1 MTSKEFVNMAVDGN
15 NIEMDNAFKDAISDK
30 ITNALDTRRKEIA
43 ASFVNTKSNESEIW
57 KYIHIV
63 YRKQWAQNV

>member
-1 MTSKEFVNMAVDGN
+1 MAVDGN

-43 ASFVNTKSNESEIW
+43 ASFVNTKSVETE
-57 KYIHIV
+57 
-63 YRKQWAQNV
+63 QE

>member
-1 MTSKEFVNMAVDGN
+1 MLKKEKIMTSKEFVNMAVDGN

-43 ASFVNTKSNESEIW
+43 ASFVNTKSNESEI
-57 KYIHIV
+57 
-63 YRKQWAQNV
+63 

>member
-43 ASFVNTKSNESEIW
+43 ASFVNTKSVETE
-57 KYIHIV
+57 
-63 YRKQWAQNV
+63 QE